1 MSPSSPSTR
10 PSAGQSLVIL
20 LAAVVLVVSGCFG
33 AFGIGFVNRNA
44 LQAVALLT
52 VALVMLFAIVG
63 FVIGGVRLVRA
74 LFARPAAADTPPV
87 VVTHRPG
94 FGQTFVIF
102 TAGVVAFSGACMALA
117 DGGNS
122 ASGTSKVLFT
132 LVFLTGVAAA
142 AAGFGLLLWPR
153 TTIAAPA
160 EAPPPAPPTATD
172 PPMEPRA

>member
-1 MSPSSPSTR
+1 MSTPSPRTR
-10 PSAGQSLVIL
+10 PSAGQALVIL

-44 LQAVALLT
+44 LQAVALFT

-153 TTIAAPA
+153 TTIAAP
-160 EAPPPAPPTATD
+160 PPAPPTATE

>member
-1 MSPSSPSTR
+1 MSTPSPSTR
-10 PSAGQSLVIL
+10 PSAGQALVIL

-44 LQAVALLT
+44 LQAVALVT
-52 VALVMLFAIVG
+52 VVPVVLFAIVG

-74 LFARPAAADTPPV
+74 LFARPAATTGPAA
-87 VVTHRPG
+87 VVTQRPG

-102 TAGVVAFSGACMALA
+102 TAGVVVFSGACMGLA

-122 ASGTSKVLFT
+122 ASAMSKVLFT

-142 AAGFGLLLWPR
+142 AAGFALLLWPR
-153 TTIAAPA
+153 TTVTVPPDV
-160 EAPPPAPPTATD
+160 PPPPPTTTD

>member
-74 LFARPAAADTPPV
+74 LFARPAAPAASEL
-87 VVTHRPG
+87 VVTQRPG

-153 TTIAAPA
+153 TRIAAA
-160 EAPPPAPPTATD
+160 EAPPPAPPTAPD